1 MTGRP
6 DRVIDTSL
14 IDSLHEPIFVVGPD
28 DNLLYANERLSD
40 VTNRPPEE
48 FENSP
53 VTELTAF
60 VETGFADLRE
70 GIDALLRENTTERRV
85 DVSMT
90 LPDDAPVDTRIP
102 VEARLTRLTD
112 GDGLIGVL
120 VVMRDITDQKK
131 TEQHLRASERRFRAM
146 FEAHSA
152 PMLLIEP
159 QSGNIEEAN
168 VAAADFYGYSI
179 GELTTMSIQEINCHS
194 PSEVAAKR
202 RRARN
207 QNRNHFEFEH
217 ELASSE
223 VRTVEVH
230 SSPIEVDGR
239 NLLFSIIH
247 DITERKR
254 REREYEQIFNNVNDA
269 IIAFDPEAEEITQVN
284 DAYKRMF
291 GYTFERIRELGIGGL
306 SVVEE
311 GYTEN
316 RGWELIREVA
326 ETGESETTEWRAET
340 NDGDRIWLEVTL
352 TSAEIGGEQR
362 VLSIQRDV
370 TERKRR
376 QREYEQIF
384 DGVNDGVT
392 IHDPGTGEILDANE
406 TYLEIFG
413 YDDVETVREI
423 GLGGLS
429 ATEEGYT
436 EERARALI
444 NDVAESEE
452 PRTVEWQIET
462 ADGEQRW
469 FESTVAPAEIAG
481 EERVLAIQRD
491 VTERKRREREFEQ
504 IFNGVRDAI
513 SVHDPSTVRILDVN
527 DAYLD
532 MFGYETTEEVRE
544 RGVSG
549 LSITDEGYT
558 EQRGREIHQRVVERG
573 QPESLEWQ
581 SEVRSGERIWLGIKV
596 APAVIGGKQRTIA
609 VHRDITERK
618 RREQRLAVFNRIL
631 RHNLRN
637 QLDVIRSYAE
647 ELVNYTRDDH
657 AEQIIDATDELAEIG
672 RSAQEIDRVISKT
685 EAPTEIDIA
694 ESLRKTVE
702 TMDPSRSDVTVTT
715 EFPDEACLRT
725 HEESVTMAVESALE
739 NAIENAT
746 SAVTV
751 AIKKSEH
758 QCLISIRDD
767 GPGIPDEV
775 LTPLQVGKETPLQ
788 HGRGLG
794 LWQLRWCVDTL
805 NGDLSFETED
815 GTTVRIT
822 VPDQSASTQPD

>member
-1 MTGRP
+1 MSGRA
-6 DRVIDTSL
+6 DRVANTSL

-28 DNLLYANERLSD
+28 EMLLYANERLSEI
-40 VTNRPPEE
+40 TTRPVEE

-53 VTELTAF
+53 LTELTPF
-60 VETGFADLRE
+60 VAAGFADLRE
-70 GIDALLRENTTERRV
+70 GIDAILRKDATERRV

-90 LPDDAPVDTRIP
+90 HPDGTPVDAR
-102 VEARLTRLTD
+102 VSAEARLTRLTD
-112 GDGLIGVL
+112 EDGLIGVL
-120 VVMRDITDQKK
+120 VVMRDITEQKEL
-131 TEQHLRASERRFRAM
+131 EQQLRASESLFRAM

-159 QSGNIEEAN
+159 QSGKIEEAN
-168 VAAADFYGYSI
+168 VAAADFYGYSLE
-179 GELTTMSIQEINCHS
+179 ELTTMSVQQINRRS

-202 RRARN
+202 KRARA
-207 QNRNHFEFEH
+207 QDRNHFEFKH
-217 ELASSE
+217 ELASGE

-230 SSPIEVDGR
+230 SSPIEVDDR
-239 NLLFSIIH
+239 ELLFSIIH

-254 REREYEQIFNNVNDA
+254 REREYEQIFNSVNDA
-269 IIAFDPEAEEITQVN
+269 IMTFDPDAEEITQVN
-284 DAYKRMF
+284 NAYEQMF
-291 GYTFERIRELGIGGL
+291 GYNFERIRELGIGGL
-306 SVVEE
+306 SVAEE
-311 GYTEN
+311 GYTAN

-340 NDGDRIWLEVTL
+340 NAGDRIWLEVTL
-352 TSAEIGGEQR
+352 TPAEIGGEQR
-362 VLSIQRDV
+362 VLSIQRDI

-384 DGVNDGVT
+384 NGVNDGIT
-392 IHDPGTGEILDANE
+392 IHDPNTGEILDANE
-406 TYLEIFG
+406 TYLDIFG
-413 YDDVETVREI
+413 YDDVGTVREL

-429 ATEEGYT
+429 VTEEGYT

-444 NDVAESEE
+444 NDVAESGE

-469 FESTVAPAEIAG
+469 FESTVAPAEVAG
-481 EERVLAIQRD
+481 EKRVLAIQRD

-513 SVHDPSTVRILDVN
+513 SVHDPNTVEILDVN

-532 MFGYETTEEVRE
+532 MFGYETTEEVRK

-549 LSITDEGYT
+549 LSATEEGYT
-558 EQRGREIHQRVVERG
+558 EQRGREVHQRVVERG

-581 SEVRSGERIWLGIKV
+581 SESRSGDRIWLGVKV

-637 QLDVIRSYAE
+637 QLDVIRSHAE
-647 ELVNYTRDDH
+647 ELANCTRDDH
-657 AEQIIDATDELAEIG
+657 ADRIIEATDELTEIG
-672 RSAQEIDRVISKT
+672 RSAREIDRVLSKSKS
-685 EAPTEIDIA
+685 PTEIDIA
-694 ESLRKTVE
+694 EALRETVE
-702 TMDPSRSDVTVTT
+702 AIELSRNDVTVTT
-715 EFPDEACLRT
+715 EFPDKARLHT
-725 HEESVTMAVESALE
+725 HKQSLTMAVESALE
-739 NAIENAT
+739 NALENAVST
-746 SAVTV
+746 VTV
-751 AIKKSEH
+751 AIENSKH
-758 QCLISIRDD
+758 QCLIIIQDD
-767 GPGIPDEV
+767 GPGIPEDV
-775 LTPLQVGKETPLQ
+775 LTPVRVGRETPLQ
-788 HGRGLG
+788 HGKGLG

-805 NGDLSFETED
+805 NGDLSFETGD

-822 VPDQSASTQPD
+822 VPDQNLPR